1 LIKCSQIFDQGM
13 VNQYIWISIAVGMFF
28 SFLLIYT
35 LPTTTSFAQL
45 SESEINSV
53 NNISLRAVFHFR
65 AGVEEIT
72 TFKVFNQ
79 LVGYSETT
87 SPKFELHGIIDGSK
101 QLLHEATD
109 AIYHDP
115 SDSNQYGQFD
125 VDIYLSDE
133 AATNI
138 HFIYKKCDI
147 KDYFVETLFDKEETY
162 NEKTKFAYVEH
173 FEIEC
178 SGYHPLHLVESQ
190 VSSDGSKVTSSMDKE
205 EAETWEDYYR

>member
-1 LIKCSQIFDQGM
+1 MF
-13 VNQYIWISIAVGMFF
+13 NQYVWVSIVVVFF

-35 LPTTTSFAQL
+35 LPTTTSFAES

-53 NNISLRAVFHFR
+53 NNISLRVIFHFG
-65 AGVEEIT
+65 AGDEEIT

-79 LVGYSETT
+79 LGGYDERT

-109 AIYHDP
+109 ANYHDP
-115 SDSNQYGQFD
+115 SGGHQYSDFD

-138 HFIYKKCDI
+138 HFIYQSCDI
-147 KDYFVETLFDKEETY
+147 KDYFMETLYDKEETY
-162 NEKTKFAYVEH
+162 NGKTKFAHVEH
-173 FEIEC
+173 FEIQC
-178 SGYHPLHLVESQ
+178 SGYHPLHLVETQ
-190 VSSDGSKVTSSMDKE
+190 VTNDGSKITSSMDEE
-205 EAETWEDYYR
+205 EAETWEDYFR

>member
-1 LIKCSQIFDQGM
+1 M
-13 VNQYIWISIAVGMFF
+13 VNQYVWISIAVGMFF

-35 LPTTTSFAQL
+35 LPTTTSFAEP

-53 NNISLRAVFHFR
+53 NNISLRVIFHFR
-65 AGVEEIT
+65 AGDEEIT

-79 LVGYSETT
+79 LGGYDETT
-87 SPKFELHGIIDGSK
+87 SPKFELHGIVDGSK

-115 SDSNQYGQFD
+115 SGKNQYSEFD
-125 VDIYLSDE
+125 VDVYLSDE

-138 HFIYKKCDI
+138 HFSYQKCDI
-147 KDYFVETLFDKEETY
+147 EDYFVETLYDKEETY
-162 NEKTKFAYVEH
+162 NGKTKFAYEEH

-178 SGYHPLHLVESQ
+178 SGYHPLHLVELQ
-190 VSSDGSKVTSSMDKE
+190 VTSDSSKITSSMDKKE
-205 EAETWEDYYR
+205 SETWEDYFR